1 MRIFDIDNWQEIW
14 AAITRNKLRS
24 FLTGFGVFG
33 GIFILVLLLGV
44 GNGFESGFQKSF
56 SGFASN
62 SCFFFTGNTSEA
74 YKGYRKG
81 RWWNMNNRD
90 LTLIRQRAQAVEEI
104 SPIIW
109 GNSSDKNVVNGQ
121 KTGSYGVMGIYPAHF
136 VIQQQY
142 VLYGRLFNEIDISE
156 RRKVCVIGKEVY
168 ETLFKKGEDPI
179 GQYIR
184 VNGIYFQVVGVV
196 SPKSDVSIGGDV
208 ETTVFLSFTTM
219 QRAFNQGDVVHFLA
233 CTAKPGYEA
242 AVVEEEVKTILRSAH
257 DISPTDTKAIN
268 SFNIERQFKIFHYLF
283 LGIKFIT
290 WFVGLGSLLSG
301 IIGISNIMLIAVRER
316 TREIGVRRAIGAK
329 PKTIM
334 AQIISESFVMTA
346 IAGFA
351 GLMLG
356 IVVLET
362 VDRLMIAGV
371 LQVKIM
377 LPPYISFYAAISSM
391 LILMVSGIIAGFIP
405 ALRALKIKPI
415 DAIREE

>member
-1 MRIFDIDNWQEIW
+1 MRIFDIDSWQEIW

-33 GIFILVLLLGV
+33 GIFILILLLGV
-44 GNGFESGFQKSF
+44 GNGFEGGILKNF

-62 SCFFFTGNTSEA
+62 SCFFFNGHTSEA

-90 LTLIRQRAQAVEEI
+90 LVLIRQRAQSVEEI
-104 SPIIW
+104 SPMLW
-109 GNSSDKNVVNGQ
+109 GNSNDKNVVNGQ
-121 KTGSYGVMGIYPAHF
+121 KTGTYNTMGVYPAHF
-136 VIQQQY
+136 IIQQQY
-142 VLYGRLFNEIDISE
+142 ILYGRVFNEMDINDY
-156 RRKVCVIGKEVY
+156 RKVCVIGKEVY

-196 SPKSDVSIGGDV
+196 SPKSEVSIGGDV
-208 ETTVFLSFTTM
+208 ETTVFLPFSTM

-233 CTAKPGYEA
+233 CTAKPGYPA
-242 AVVEEEVKTILRSAH
+242 AEVEEEVKTILRSAH

-268 SFNIERQFKIFHYLF
+268 SFNIEMQFKIFQYLF
-283 LGIKFIT
+283 IGVSFIT

-301 IIGISNIMLIAVRER
+301 IIGISNIMLITVRER

-346 IAGFA
+346 ISGFL
-351 GLMLG
+351 GLLLG
-356 IVVLET
+356 IIVLEI
-362 VDRLMIAGV
+362 VDKLMINEV

-377 LPPYISFYAAISSM
+377 IPPYISFFAAIAAM
-391 LILMVSGIIAGFIP
+391 IVLMISGIIAGIMP
-405 ALRALKIKPI
+405 AIRALRIKPI

>member
-14 AAITRNKLRS
+14 VAITRNKLRS

-33 GIFILVLLLGV
+33 GIFILVILLGV
-44 GNGFESGFQKSF
+44 GNGFEGGILKSF

-62 SCFFFTGNTSEA
+62 SCFFFTDRTSEA

-90 LTLIRQRAQAVEEI
+90 LVLIRERAKTVDEI

-109 GNSSDKNVVNGQ
+109 GSSGDKNVVNGQ
-121 KTGSYGVMGIYPAHF
+121 KTGSYGVMGVYPAYF

-142 VLYGRLFNEIDISE
+142 VLHGRLFNEVDVNSY
-156 RRKVCVIGKEVY
+156 RKVCVIGKEVY
-168 ETLFKKGEDPI
+168 ETLFKKGEDPV

-184 VNGIYFQVVGVV
+184 VNGIYFQVAGVI
-196 SPKSDVSIGGDV
+196 SPKSEISIGGDV
-208 ETTVFLSFTTM
+208 ESTVFLPFSTM
-219 QRAFNQGDVVHFLA
+219 QRAFNQGDIVHFLS
-233 CTAKPGYEA
+233 CTAKAGVPA
-242 AVVEEEVKTILRSAH
+242 ADVEEEVKAIIRSAH

-268 SFNIERQFKIFHYLF
+268 SFNIEMQFQIFQFLF
-283 LGIKFIT
+283 IGVSFIT

-301 IIGISNIMLIAVRER
+301 IIGISNIMLITVRER

-346 IAGFA
+346 ISGIA
-351 GLMLG
+351 GLVLG
-356 IVVLET
+356 IFVLE
-362 VDRLMIAGV
+362 VIDRLMVGGT
-371 LQVKIM
+371 LQIKVM
-377 LPPYISFYAAISSM
+377 LPPFISFYAAIAAM
-391 LILMVSGIIAGFIP
+391 VVLMVSGIIAGIMP
-405 ALRALKIKPI
+405 AMRALKIKPI

>member
-33 GIFILVLLLGV
+33 GIFILVILLGV
-44 GNGFESGFQKSF
+44 GNGFEGGIVKNF

-62 SCFFFTGNTSEA
+62 SCFFFNNRTSEA

-81 RWWNMNNRD
+81 RWWNINNRD
-90 LTLIRQRAQAVEEI
+90 LLLIRERAQSVQEI

-121 KTGSYGVMGIYPAHF
+121 KTGSYGVMGVYPAHF
-136 VIQQQY
+136 IIQQQY
-142 VLYGRLFNEIDISE
+142 ILYGRLFNEMDMNGY
-156 RRKVCVIGKEVY
+156 RKVCVIGKEVY
-168 ETLFKKGEDPI
+168 ETLFKKDEDPI

-184 VNGIYFQVVGVV
+184 VNGIYFQVVGVIN
-196 SPKSDVSIGGDV
+196 PKSEVSIGGDV
-208 ETTVFLSFTTM
+208 ETTVFLPFTTM

-233 CTAKPGYEA
+233 CTAKPGYPA
-242 AVVEEEVKTILRSAH
+242 AEVEEEVKAILRSAH

-268 SFNIERQFKIFHYLF
+268 SFNIELQFKMFEYLF
-283 LGIKFIT
+283 IGVNFIT

-301 IIGISNIMLIAVRER
+301 IIGISNIMLITVRER

-329 PKTIM
+329 PRTIM
-334 AQIISESFVMTA
+334 SQIISESFVMTA
-346 IAGFA
+346 ISGFF

-356 IVVLET
+356 IIVLEI
-362 VDRLMIAGV
+362 VDRMMVGGI
-371 LQVKIM
+371 LQIKIM
-377 LPPYISFYAAISSM
+377 LPPYISFFAAIAAM
-391 LILMVSGIIAGFIP
+391 VVLMISGVIAGIMP